1 MSKALR
7 LKSNTCILVI
17 CAMVMPASFAELYI
31 YDGPGGV
38 KLITDRPV
46 KDRAYRLVT
55 NKANFQNA
63 GRIIANRPIS
73 TGGPQRFQ
81 KYITVA
87 GNRFGVDP
95 ALIEAVIQVES
106 GFDPNAVS
114 RTGAAGLMQL
124 MDDTAVRYR
133 VRNSFNPRQ
142 NINAGVEHL
151 SYLMNRFN
159 GKLPL
164 VLAAYNAGA
173 TTVDRYRGIPP
184 YPETRNYVTKV
195 LMFHR
200 HFRRSRYGL

>member
-1 MSKALR
+1 M
-7 LKSNTCILVI
+7 LVI
-17 CAMVMPASFAELYI
+17 CAAIMPASFAELYI
-31 YDGPGGV
+31 YNGPGGE

-46 KDRAYRLVT
+46 KDREYRLVT
-55 NKANFQNA
+55 DKANLQNA
-63 GRIIANRPIS
+63 GRIIANRPIL
-73 TGGPQRFQ
+73 TGGPRRFQ

-87 GNRFGVDP
+87 SNRFGVDP

-106 GFDPNAVS
+106 GFNPNAVS
-114 RTGAAGLMQL
+114 RTGATGLMQL
-124 MDDTAVRYR
+124 MGHTAVRYR
-133 VRNSFNPRQ
+133 VRNSFNPRE

-159 GKLPL
+159 GELPL

-195 LMFHR
+195 MSFHK
-200 HFRRSRYGL
+200 HFRQSRYGL